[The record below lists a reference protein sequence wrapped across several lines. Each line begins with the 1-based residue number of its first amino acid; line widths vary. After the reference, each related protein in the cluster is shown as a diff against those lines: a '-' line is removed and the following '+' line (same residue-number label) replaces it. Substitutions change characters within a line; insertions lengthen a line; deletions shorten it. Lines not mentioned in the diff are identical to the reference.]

1 MAVTLNKT
9 SYLIRD
15 LIDDGKA
22 IGFRLDLL
30 KLHLLDVLN
39 DDLIDLKEFLND
51 ARMFQLQ
58 HDLHKLPE
66 FQHVLRVV
74 DVLIEEFL
82 EVGVLAR
89 FFYHFYHVYL
99 LVLAAAGKEEP
110 AIELDVLLLAF
121 FALVVLIIL
130 GCLGFFVVDVLSLVG
145 DEGGAVFGPVFLDV
159 LDLWF
164 GLFLALCWLTVH
176 SQ

>member
-15 LIDDGKA
+15 LVDDGEA

-82 EVGVLAR
+82 EVGVLA
-89 FFYHFYHVYL
+89 
-99 LVLAAAGKEEP
+99 
-110 AIELDVLLLAF
+110 
-121 FALVVLIIL
+121 
-130 GCLGFFVVDVLSLVG
+130 
-145 DEGGAVFGPVFLDV
+145 
-159 LDLWF
+159 
-164 GLFLALCWLTVH
+164 
-176 SQ
+176 